1 MPIKVCKSHSVMARF
16 CAWCE
21 FASFV
26 VMLLSVHRPQPQHQ
40 RRRHRQCVPPAS
52 ARRLQLASAHIVR
65 QRSHKLN
72 SKPALVS
79 YAIYIQRP
87 KKWMMMGR
95 SDMFKTALS
104 APCWFHFLAPLGI
117 VSSFPIIG
125 SHQLIHDMLVQLPE
139 HRSVSLTGIIKII
152 QKYGESVTI
161 CRRPLRRCA
170 CRPSQN

>member
-87 KKWMMMGR
+87 KNEWWWVVPICSQQPFPPLADSIFWRHSELYRVFR
-95 SDMFKTALS
+95 SLGVINWFMI
-104 APCWFHFLAPLGI
+104 CWFSYPSI
-117 VSSFPIIG
+117 DRFPWQG
-125 SHQLIHDMLVQLPE
+125 
-139 HRSVSLTGIIKII
+139 
-152 QKYGESVTI
+152 
-161 CRRPLRRCA
+161 
-170 CRPSQN
+170 